1 MRRFLVALSSCAVL
15 ILAGCAD
22 RSTTA
27 PDTRMSPRFN
37 LDPNAIACTSISFT
51 EITGLIETVFGA
63 GSPDANSA
71 LGKWNSIQ
79 QKKTAGDLA
88 SVVTKTWDLIDFIVT
103 KQKQNKLPVNSASER
118 LGRALFC
125 FAGINATLPQTANA
139 WVVFPGVARTLVTD
153 DGHAGLQLTSTSVE
167 APSLIS
173 IVPSAD
179 SLNTNLD
186 KYPVVYEFSKYPSNT
201 FASEITAAVCGAI
214 VLGTPDSVLDSL
226 VLGHNKG
233 GTGFELLN
241 RVPIDFL
248 SCGNLI
254 AGGTPQSLGNRLL
267 AMLLPK
273 LLYAAGPGASGIGG
287 TLLEFSR
294 IGPVDPRI
302 IVTPNAAGTS
312 APIGSLVLT
321 PPAVTLSTPNLK
333 KLSDI
338 TVGYAVTS
346 GGGSMT
352 PAATL
357 TNALGVAASTEWR
370 LGVAVGPNSATATP
384 AIGGS
389 VAVPGVI
396 FSPAM
401 VTFTAQATG
410 ATGIEIIGG
419 PLATTTYTAGATLPS
434 ATIRVIG
441 EGNRTVEGYSGAVT
455 VTAAQ
460 GGPLFGAATPFPTLA
475 GQGTITGLSIRQ
487 AGATQQLQ
495 FAAGSLTANTGVFS
509 IGAAAAHTL
518 VINAGDNQTAPAGTV
533 LGVTTGTVMPS
544 VRVTDMYG
552 NLVNSAP
559 VYFTATSL
567 ATVTQTTIASG
578 IATNSWTL
586 QAGPNELL
594 ASLNSDPTL
603 NEDRFKILKAI
614 GTTTSVGIVSC
625 LPGNQKDP
633 IGSYA
638 VRVDGV
644 NRRVT
649 DAAFYLSITGSANA
663 LTPYDMVVTA
673 KVFSS
678 GVLTNTV
685 SSNVSRV
692 FLRGS
697 ASEQKEA
704 NFFFPGG
711 FASGNNAK
719 IVFTIAPS
727 STQSVSGTIAFNA
740 GTCAPG
746 NTRCVAS
753 NNPCRAVNEV
763 LINTPLGTV
772 FRQSPAVKL
781 LGF

>member
-1 MRRFLVALSSCAVL
+1 
-15 ILAGCAD
+15 
-22 RSTTA
+22 
-27 PDTRMSPRFN
+27 MSPRFN
-37 LDPNAIACTSISFT
+37 LDPNAIACTSISYT
-51 EITGLIETVFGA
+51 EITGLIDTVFGA

-103 KQKQNKLPVNSASER
+103 KQKQNKLPVNSDSER

-139 WVVFPGVARTLVTD
+139 WVVYPGLPRTLVTD
-153 DGHAGLQLTSTSVE
+153 DGHAGVRLTSTSVE

-173 IVPSAD
+173 IVPSAV

-186 KYPVVYEFSKYPSNT
+186 KYPVVYEFSKYPSNS

-214 VLGTPDSVLDSL
+214 VLGTPDSVLDHL

-248 SCGNLI
+248 SCGDLI
-254 AGGTPQSLGNRLL
+254 AGGAPQSLGSRLL

-302 IVTPNAAGTS
+302 NVTPNGAGTS
-312 APIGSLVLT
+312 APIGSLVL
-321 PPAVTLSTPNLK
+321 PPPSVTLSTPQGTL
-333 KLSDI
+333 LSGI

-352 PAATL
+352 PATTL

-410 ATGIEIIGG
+410 ATGLEISGG
-419 PLATTTYTAGATLPS
+419 PLAATTYTAGATLPS

-441 EGNRTVEGYSGAVT
+441 EGGRTVEGYTGVFT
-455 VTAAQ
+455 VSAAQ

-475 GQGTITGLSIRQ
+475 GQGTITGLSIQ
-487 AGATQQLQ
+487 KAGLPNQLQ
-495 FAAGSLTANTGVFS
+495 FAAGALTANTGVFS
-509 IGAAAAHTL
+509 IGAAAADTL
-518 VINAGDNQTAPAGTV
+518 VITTGNNQIKPAGTV
-533 LGVTTGTVMPS
+533 LGVAAGTIMPS
-544 VRVTDMYG
+544 VRVSDMYG
-552 NLVNSAP
+552 NLVTGAT

-567 ATVTQTTIASG
+567 ATVTQSTSATG
-578 IATNSWTL
+578 IATNPWTL
-586 QAGPNELL
+586 QAGPNDLL
-594 ASLNSDPTL
+594 ASLDSPASENDA
-603 NEDRFKILKAI
+603 RFKVFTAT
-614 GTTTSVGIVSC
+614 GTTTSTNIVSC
-625 LPGNQKDP
+625 GTGNQKDP
-633 IGSYA
+633 IGSYF
-638 VRVDGV
+638 VRVDGTPKK
-644 NRRVT
+644 VT
-649 DAAFYLSITGSANA
+649 DAAFYLSITGSASSP
-663 LTPYDMVVTA
+663 TPYNMRVTA
-673 KVFSS
+673 TVY
-678 GVLTNTV
+678 GGPNTTPV
-685 SSNVSRV
+685 THISSNTRV
-692 FLRGS
+692 ILRGS

-704 NFFFPGG
+704 NFNFGPAG
-711 FASGNNAK
+711 FTSNNNSK
-719 IVFTIAPS
+719 IVFSIAPAPG
-727 STQSVSGTIAFNA
+727 QSVSGTINFNA

-746 NTRCVAS
+746 TKCTVTPA
-753 NNPCRAVNEV
+753 CRAVNEV
-763 LINTPLGTV
+763 LPSNPLGTPY
-772 FRQSPAVKL
+772 RLSPAVKL